1 MSEIRLID
9 AEALKEAF
17 EKVYP
22 LATNEMGG
30 VVNKQIYDI
39 INNAPTIQTFT
50 LADIEEQYRKGLEK
64 GLSEWE
70 SERPEGEWEFKKFD
84 EETGIRNSYFCSKCG
99 YPQGQVYINFCG
111 NCGAT
116 MRKDGVENG

>member
-1 MSEIRLID
+1 MRLID

-17 EKVYP
+17 EQVYP

-30 VVNKQIYDI
+30 VVNKRIYDI

-70 SERPEGEWEFKKFD
+70 SERPEGEWEFKK
-84 EETGIRNSYFCSKCG
+84 I
-99 YPQGQVYINFCG
+99 
-111 NCGAT
+111 
-116 MRKDGVENG
+116 

>member
-1 MSEIRLID
+1 MRLID

-39 INNAPTIQTFT
+39 INNAPIIKTFT
-50 LADIEEQYRKGLEK
+50 LADIEEQYLKGLEK

-70 SERPEGEWEFKKFD
+70 AERPQGEWIYKEFD
-84 EETGIRNSYFCSKCG
+84 EKTGIRDSYFCSKCDC
-99 YPQGQVYINFCG
+99 PQSQVYINFCG
-111 NCGAT
+111 NCGAD
-116 MRKDGVENG
+116 MHKGD